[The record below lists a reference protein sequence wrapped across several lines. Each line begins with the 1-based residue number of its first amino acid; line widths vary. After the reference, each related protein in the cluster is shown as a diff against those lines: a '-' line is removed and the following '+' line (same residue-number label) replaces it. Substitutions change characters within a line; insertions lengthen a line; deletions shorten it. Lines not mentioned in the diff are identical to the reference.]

1 MSFFKKIKSAESD
14 YKNVLDVFADM
25 EIQSFHQLSEG
36 EKQEIIA
43 AWIACDEN
51 EDEVINMLINFKRK
65 KFLEETMYGS
75 LSPKNLGELL
85 MKHMLTDEHINSI
98 NIDMDEAFTDY
109 MMSLDGY
116 QSDDDELRKADNLDR
131 LYGLNKV
138 THQRMG
144 I

>member
-1 MSFFKKIKSAESD
+1 
-14 YKNVLDVFADM
+14 
-25 EIQSFHQLSEG
+25 
-36 EKQEIIA
+36 
-43 AWIACDEN
+43 
-51 EDEVINMLINFKRK
+51 
-65 KFLEETMYGS
+65 MYGS